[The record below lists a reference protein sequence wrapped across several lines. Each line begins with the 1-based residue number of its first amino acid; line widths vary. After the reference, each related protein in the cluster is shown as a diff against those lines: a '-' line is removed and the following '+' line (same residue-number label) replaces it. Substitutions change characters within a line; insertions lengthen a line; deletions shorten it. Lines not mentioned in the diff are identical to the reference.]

1 MLFSSLEFIF
11 RFLPIFLVV
20 YYLVPARAKDHV
32 LFFGSLIF
40 YALGEPIYVFLM
52 LTTIIVNYVLA
63 RKKYKLNLIIL
74 IILDVGSLVFFKY
87 SGVVKSLPLG
97 ISFYTFQVLS
107 YVIDVYSGKLEREK
121 RLVDFG
127 AYVAMFPQLIAGPIV
142 KFEQVHDS
150 LKNERKRCNIKK
162 FEAGLRFFI
171 LGLASKVLLANRFGQ
186 IWENMAERGYD
197 NLPTAVAWVGILSYT
212 LQIYFDFNGYSMMAI
227 GLGRM
232 LGFSFPKN
240 FNYPYIAKSVTD
252 FWKRWHITLT
262 DWFREYIYIPL
273 GGNRK
278 GLLRTFL
285 NMFIVWAIT
294 GLWHGAGINFVLW
307 GLYYFVFLVIEKLG
321 LHKFMQKTHILG
333 RIYTL
338 FIVMCG
344 WALFAITDFT
354 ELSQYLSSMFAFNGI
369 GDALIILRD
378 YSLSFGCG
386 IIFSTPLFR
395 RFYYRYK
402 RSFGMSIVLILLFLA
417 CIIQLT
423 DSIYNPFLYFRF

>member
-11 RFLPIFLVV
+11 RFLPIFILV
-20 YYLVPARAKDHV
+20 YYLVPTRAKDHV
-32 LFFGSLIF
+32 LFIGSLIF

-52 LTTIIVNYVLA
+52 ILTILVNYTLA
-63 RKKYKLNLIIL
+63 KEKCKLNLIFLVIF
-74 IILDVGSLVFFKY
+74 DVGSLIFFKY
-87 SGVVKSLPLG
+87 TGIVKSLPLG

-107 YVIDVYSGKLEREK
+107 YVIDVYKGKIEREK

-127 AYVAMFPQLIAGPIV
+127 SYVAMFPQLIAGPIV
-142 KFEQVHDS
+142 KYERVRPS
-150 LKNERKRCNIKK
+150 LKDQIYRCNFKK
-162 FEAGLRFFI
+162 FESGLRYFI
-171 LGLASKVLLANRFGQ
+171 LGLSSKVLLANRFGQ
-186 IWENMAERGYD
+186 IWDSMSERGYD
-197 NLPTAVAWVGILSYT
+197 NLDTGVAWVGVLAYT

-240 FNYPYIAKSVTD
+240 FNFPYIARSVTD

-278 GLLRTFL
+278 GFLRTLL
-285 NMFIVWAIT
+285 NMFIVWTIT
-294 GLWHGAGINFVLW
+294 GIWHGAGINFILW
-307 GLYYFVFLVIEKLG
+307 GMYYFVFLTIEKIG
-321 LHKFMQKTHILG
+321 LHKFLKRSHVLS

-344 WALFAITDFT
+344 WVIFAITDFT
-354 ELSQYLSSMFAFNGI
+354 ELGFYLSSMFSFNGA
-369 GDALIILRD
+369 GDAMDLISS
-378 YSLSFGCG
+378 YWPSFSCG

-395 RFYYRYK
+395 KLYIKHQNGLF
-402 RSFGMSIVLILLFLA
+402 MSIILIILFIC
-417 CIIQLT
+417 CIVQLT